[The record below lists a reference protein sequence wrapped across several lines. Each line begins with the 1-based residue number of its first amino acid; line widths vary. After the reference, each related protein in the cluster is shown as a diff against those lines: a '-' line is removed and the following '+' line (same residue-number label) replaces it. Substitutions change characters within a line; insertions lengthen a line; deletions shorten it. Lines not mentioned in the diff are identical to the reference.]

1 MSRKQNFAA
10 FTIGGGKHKGSA
22 FLERVIVT
30 VEIAVCEDDSK
41 DLARLRAIMNEIN
54 VPYSFTVSEY
64 QSAEELLSDIESGR
78 RHFDIL
84 FIDIFLKGISGIEAA
99 VRIRKKNENV
109 LLIFVSTSEE
119 FYREAFDVYAF
130 HYLIKPVNAAEFAAV
145 FEKALRTADK
155 VRDDILNITY
165 CGKSRMLKYS
175 DIVYISSSNH
185 KLCIYLTD
193 GSEAYCYSKLDELAS
208 QIKSDLFVR
217 CHKSF
222 MVNLS
227 HIREM
232 TSDGFLTDSGA
243 LIPISRTCFAS
254 AKESYHRRLFGIFQN
269 N

>member
-1 MSRKQNFAA
+1 MYYCVFFSE
-10 FTIGGGKHKGSA
+10 G
-22 FLERVIVT
+22 VIIT
-30 VEIAVCEDDSK
+30 VEIAVCEDNNE
-41 DLARLRAIMNEIN
+41 DLARLRAALNEIS
-54 VPYSFTVSEY
+54 VPYSFAVSEY

-84 FIDIFLKGISGIEAA
+84 FFDIFLNGISGIEAA
-99 VRIRKKNENV
+99 VRIREKNENA
-109 LLIFVSTSEE
+109 LLIFVSVSEE

-130 HYLIKPVNAAEFAAV
+130 HYLIKPVNAADFAAV

-155 VRDDILNITY
+155 ARDDVLNITY
-165 CGKSRMLKYS
+165 RGRSRLLKYS

-185 KLCIYLTD
+185 KLCLYLTD
-193 GSEAYCYSKLDELAS
+193 GSEIFCYSKLDELAS

-232 TSDGFLTDSGA
+232 TSEGFRTDNGL
-243 LIPISRTCFAS
+243 LIPISRTYFAS
-254 AKESYHRRLFGIFQN
+254 AKESYHRSLFGIFQN

>member
-1 MSRKQNFAA
+1 MLF
-10 FTIGGGKHKGSA
+10 
-22 FLERVIVT
+22 ERVIVT
-30 VEIAVCEDDSK
+30 VEIAVCEDNIQ
-41 DLARLRAIMNEIN
+41 DLARLRAVMNEIS

-84 FIDIFLKGISGIEAA
+84 FIDIYLKGISGIEAA
-99 VRIRKKNENV
+99 VRIRGKNENV

-130 HYLIKPVNAAEFAAV
+130 HYLIKPVNAADFAPV
-145 FEKALRTADK
+145 FEKALRAADNS
-155 VRDDILNITY
+155 RDNILEITY
-165 CGKSRMLKYS
+165 RGKSHLLKYS

-185 KLCIYLTD
+185 KLCIYLAD
-193 GSEAYCYSKLDELAS
+193 GSETYCYSKLDVLAS

-232 TSDGFLTDSGA
+232 TSEGFRTDNGV
-243 LIPISRTCFAS
+243 LIPISRTYFAS
-254 AKESYHRRLFGIFQN
+254 ARESYHRSLFGFFQ
-269 N
+269 

>member
-1 MSRKQNFAA
+1 MNITA
-10 FTIGGGKHKGSA
+10 FRAIIKMYYCVFFS
-22 FLERVIVT
+22 ERVIIT
-30 VEIAVCEDDSK
+30 VEIAVCEDNNE
-41 DLARLRAIMNEIN
+41 DLAWLRAALNEIS
-54 VPYSFTVSEY
+54 VPYSFTVREY

-78 RHFDIL
+78 HFDL
-84 FIDIFLKGISGIEAA
+84 FFLDIYLKGISGVEAA
-99 VRIRKKNENV
+99 VRIREKNENA
-109 LLIFVSTSEE
+109 LLIFVSVSEE

-130 HYLIKPVNAAEFAAV
+130 HYLIKPVNAADFAAV
-145 FEKALRTADK
+145 FEKALRAADNDRNDFLK
-155 VRDDILNITY
+155 ITY
-165 CGKSRMLKYS
+165 RGKSRLLKYS

-193 GSEAYCYSKLDELAS
+193 GSETYCYGKLDELAV

-232 TSDGFLTDSGA
+232 TSEGFRTDNGL
-243 LIPISRTCFAS
+243 LIPISRTYLAS
-254 AKESYHRRLFGIFQN
+254 AKESYHRSLFGIFQN